1 MFARKLGSQG
11 IGRSSLT
18 SWGVQERRY
27 YKLSFVRVA
36 YDHRLD
42 APIGWQSLVLNVEA
56 PVDTAQVAT
65 WGRLRTTFQR
75 RDRPVG

>member
-11 IGRSSLT
+11 IDRSSLT
-18 SWGVQERRY
+18 QGVQERRH
-27 YKLSFVRVA
+27 YKLSCVRVA
-36 YDHRLD
+36 DDYRLD

-65 WGRLRTTFQR
+65 WGRLRSTFQR